1 MSAVPSTS
9 SPLLDELHSLRSSLH
24 RAQSTS
30 HQTSLQLHSAS
41 LANTLTLDKLHALES
56 TNAALVEELTV
67 LRDTPAKGS
76 EAVALEEKLKLL
88 SLAHRKLSALAD
100 EADASVARVLGE
112 KANEQAWRSRAELK
126 LARLL
131 PPLPPPDED
140 DQVEAKN
147 DISDDSSTSAPPF
160 EEVKAQP
167 SAHDLELQALRLEL
181 EVEREAARK
190 DQARLAELEVELDRK
205 RREDNAAA
213 LVVERYMC
221 V

>member
-140 DQVEAKN
+140 DQVEAN
-147 DISDDSSTSAPPF
+147 DISDDSSTSAPRS

-167 SAHDLELQALRLEL
+167 SAHDLELQAFRLEL